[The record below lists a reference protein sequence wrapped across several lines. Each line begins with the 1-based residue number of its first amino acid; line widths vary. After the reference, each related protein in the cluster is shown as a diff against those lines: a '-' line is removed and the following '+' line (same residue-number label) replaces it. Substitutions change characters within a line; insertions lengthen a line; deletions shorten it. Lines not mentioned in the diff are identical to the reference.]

1 MSRERFATKLSSN
14 PPPPLRRLA
23 MHQINAVYLIPTA
36 ETVIV
41 LFITLVLAG
50 TVNTLFKRWV
60 LGKHRS

>member
-1 MSRERFATKLSSN
+1 
-14 PPPPLRRLA
+14 

-50 TVNTLFKRWV
+50 TVNTLFKRWM

>member
-1 MSRERFATKLSSN
+1 MS
-14 PPPPLRRLA
+14 
-23 MHQINAVYLIPTA
+23 HQISAVYLIPTA

-60 LGKHRS
+60 LGKYNR